1 VELMSHYYSKDVTAP
16 LKIARIS
23 EMILGKMYQFDIA
36 PGVFSSKKV
45 DKGAMALCE
54 LMDLDKSQKVLD
66 MGCGYGV
73 IGIVASSYVSEV
85 HMRDINKRAV
95 YLTKRNIKLNNIK
108 NASVSK
114 GNLYEDLDKFNI
126 ILTNPPVSSGMDL
139 VGLMIDEAPKHLYE
153 GGNLQLVIRKGVN
166 IIKERLEKSFE
177 RVNIKKKYG
186 YNVIFAS

>member
-1 VELMSHYYSKDVTAP
+1 MSHYYSEDVLTP
-16 LKIARIS
+16 LKLGRVS

-36 PGVFSSKKV
+36 PGVFSSKRV
-45 DKGAMALCE
+45 DKGSLALCE
-54 LMDLDKSQKVLD
+54 LMQLDKDNKVLD
-66 MGCGYGV
+66 LGCGYGV
-73 IGIVASSYVSEV
+73 IGIVASSFVSEV

-108 NASVSK
+108 NASVSQ
-114 GNLYEDLDKFNI
+114 GYLYDELDRFNS
-126 ILTNPPVSSGMDL
+126 ILTNPPISSGMET

-177 RVNIKKKYG
+177 KVNIKKKYG
-186 YNVIFAS
+186 YYIIFAS

>member
-1 VELMSHYYSKDVTAP
+1 MPHYYSEDVTAP

-36 PGVFSSKKV
+36 PGVFSSKRV
-45 DKGAMALCE
+45 DKGTMALCE
-54 LMDLDKSQKVLD
+54 LMDLDKSHKVLD

-108 NASVSK
+108 NASASQ
-114 GNLYEDLDKFNI
+114 GNLYEDLDKFNV

-177 RVNIKKKYG
+177 KVNIKKKYG
-186 YNVIFAS
+186 YYVIFAS

>member
-1 VELMSHYYSKDVTAP
+1 MSHYYSEDVTAP

-45 DKGAMALCE
+45 DKGTMALCE
-54 LMDLDKSQKVLD
+54 LMDLDKSHKVLD

-108 NASVSK
+108 NASVSQ
-114 GNLYEDLDKFNI
+114 GNLYEGLDKFNI

-186 YNVIFAS
+186 YNIIFAS